1 MGALIAGLAV
11 LLILLL
17 LFQGFVSADP
27 KSLAKSIRIA
37 GGILLSL
44 LAAGLALSGRLLL
57 ALIAG
62 SVALALFT
70 RGPMPWQRFRTAF
83 GAGAG
88 GAGGGDARPRTSR
101 MSRAEA
107 FSVLGLS
114 EGATP
119 DEIRAAHRRLIKQA
133 HPDIGGSS
141 YLAAKINEA
150 KDVLLGEA

>member
-1 MGALIAGLAV
+1 MGALIAGLAG
-11 LLILLL
+11 LLVVLLL
-17 LFQGFVSADP
+17 LQGFVSADP

-62 SVALALFT
+62 SVAVALFT
-70 RGPMPWQRFRTAF
+70 RGPMPWQRFRTAY
-83 GAGAG
+83 GAGNRAG
-88 GAGGGDARPRTSR
+88 GAQPRGSR

-107 FSVLGLS
+107 LSVLGLF

-133 HPDIGGSS
+133 HPDKGGSS

-150 KDVLLGEA
+150 KDVLLGATR